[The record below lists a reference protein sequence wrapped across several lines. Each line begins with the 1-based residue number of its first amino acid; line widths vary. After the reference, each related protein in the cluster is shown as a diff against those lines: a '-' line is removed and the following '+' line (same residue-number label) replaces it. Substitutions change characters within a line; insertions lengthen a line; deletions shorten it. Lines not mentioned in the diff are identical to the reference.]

1 MKKVMAKVKLHI
13 PAGKANPAPP
23 VGPALGQHGVDIMGF
38 CKAFNAKTQKMEEM
52 RVPVNITIFQ
62 DRSFQFEVG
71 SYLTSELLK
80 KLAKIPK
87 GSGEAGRTAA
97 GKITRD
103 QIREIAK
110 IKLLDLNTSDLE
122 KAIRIIEGQARS
134 MGLLVV

>member
-1 MKKVMAKVKLHI
+1 MKKVIARVKLHI
-13 PAGKANPAPP
+13 PAGKANPSPP

-52 RVPVNITIFQ
+52 KVPVSITIFQ

-87 GSGEAGRTAA
+87 GSGETGRTAA
-97 GKITRD
+97 GKISRD

-110 IKLLDLNTSDLE
+110 IKINDLNTSDLE
-122 KAIRIIEGQARS
+122 KAVKVVEGQAKS